1 VVVLLDHFDLFVEDF
16 PQFDCFVCTLAL
28 SAGAG
33 AEHWAPRAGLAGGR
47 HLALELHPAQQV
59 GEWMARTI
67 RAQQKVRRILPL
79 APLDPV
85 DLFLNL
91 ERL

>member
-1 VVVLLDHFDLFVEDF
+1 VDISGTVDGK
-16 PQFDCFVCTLAL
+16 T
-28 SAGAG
+28 
-33 AEHWAPRAGLAGGR
+33 AEL
-47 HLALELHPAQQV
+47 
-59 GEWMARTI
+59 TI
-67 RAQQKVRRILPL
+67 RTQQEMRRILPL